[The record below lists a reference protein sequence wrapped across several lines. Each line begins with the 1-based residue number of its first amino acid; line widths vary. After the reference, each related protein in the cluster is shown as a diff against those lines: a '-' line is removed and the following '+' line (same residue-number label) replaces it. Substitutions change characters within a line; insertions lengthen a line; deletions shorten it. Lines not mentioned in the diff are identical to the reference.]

1 MKKTQFYILIAAA
14 MCSTLGAC
22 SAKLDLYPSTG
33 VSPDAITEKDLPALR
48 LGMYNEVQ
56 NAPGAESYILFDLL
70 GGDLHTAS
78 GNPIDLIN
86 SILSPLNS
94 VIANNWNGYYK
105 AIYQV
110 NNMIAVG
117 ERFGSSQARN
127 IALGEAHYFRAYIYY
142 SLITRW
148 GAVPILRQNTLEKVS
163 RNPENEVW
171 DFIEED
177 LNTAEGLLGTSTNYY
192 YVSRDAATALKARV
206 KLNQGK
212 MGEAAELAESLI
224 KNGKYKLD
232 SFEKIF
238 RKLANTEVIFAFEN
252 LSEESSNNI
261 SDLFYTY
268 AHTNKGQG
276 KYRVFPDM
284 LNAFSTSDKRR
295 AISIVNISGTDCI
308 NKYPSGQTGR
318 DPVILSRIAEMYL
331 ISAEAQG
338 RVNGL
343 SRLNEL
349 RAVRGLSPVAFGSDT
364 DYLDAIIKERRLE
377 FLGENMRYNDLTRTD
392 KAIQTLHL
400 LPHQTVLPIP
410 GRELQNNTNITPN
423 EGY

>member
-1 MKKTQFYILIAAA
+1 MKKTQFYILITAIVSCILGS
-14 MCSTLGAC
+14 CSG
-22 SAKLDLYPSTG
+22 KLDLYPSTG
-33 VSPDAITEKDLPALR
+33 VSPEAITEKDLPALR
-48 LGMYNEVQ
+48 LGMYHEMQ

-78 GNPIDLIN
+78 GNPFDLIN

-94 VIANNWNGYYK
+94 IVANNWNGYYK
-105 AIYQV
+105 ALYQV

-117 ERFGSSQARN
+117 ERFNASTTRN
-127 IALGEAHYFRAYIYY
+127 LALGEAHYFRAYIYY
-142 SLITRW
+142 SLVTRW
-148 GAVPILRQNTLEKVS
+148 GGVPILRQNTLEKVS
-163 RNPENEVW
+163 RNPAEEVW

-177 LNTAEGLLGTSTNYY
+177 LTSAEALLSTSTNYY

-206 KLNQGK
+206 KLSQGK
-212 MGEAAELAESLI
+212 NGEAADLAESLI

-232 SFEKIF
+232 TFEKIF
-238 RKLANTEVIFAFEN
+238 RKLSNTEVIFAFEN

-268 AHTNKGQG
+268 AHANKGQG

-284 LNAFSTSDKRR
+284 LNAFSSSDKRR
-295 AISIVNISGTDCI
+295 AISVTNISGTDCV

-318 DPVILSRIAEMYL
+318 DPVILSRISEMYL

-338 RVNGL
+338 RTNGL
-343 SRLNEL
+343 TRLNEL
-349 RAVRGLSPVAFGSDT
+349 RAFRGLTPVSVGSDE
-364 DYLDAIIKERRLE
+364 DYINAVLKERRLE
-377 FLGENMRYNDLTRTD
+377 FLGENMRYFDLIRTN
-392 KAIQTLHL
+392 KAIQTLGL
-400 LPHQTVLPIP
+400 LPYQVVLPIP
-410 GRELQNNTNITPN
+410 GRELQNNTNLTPN